1 VILNGFPIDF
11 AWVPNGFP
19 IEFEWTTLDFD
30 LITNDFSND
39 IYWIPH

>member
-1 VILNGFPIDF
+1 MILNGFPMDF

-39 IYWIPH
+39 I